1 MRLLDGS
8 LQSGQHAWRGA
19 FERTSAPHGA
29 QTHWWPHGTKA
40 CVLSAS
46 RHTQHRLPC
55 SAARSSLGLA
65 APPEAPLAPAPPAA
79 PPLPAAAEGAAAAVA
94 AAEGADGAASKKA
107 LAAVCTQPSAARS
120 RRRSSASGGAPPTMP
135 RKEASAAASASAA
148 SAAADDV
155 DDDAPAPSDAA
166 AAGPTLTALA
176 RTSVPAA
183 GVGRPATASVR
194 ASVALSAW
202 YAWKSSRRLGVGR
215 CGQSATSTEPHG
227 HEAASHRALG
237 D

>member
-1 MRLLDGS
+1 MHYVRKTRMRLLDGS

-19 FERTSAPHGA
+19 FERTSAPHVA

-46 RHTQHRLPC
+46 RHTQHRPPC

-65 APPEAPLAPAPPAA
+65 APPDAPLAPAPPAA
-79 PPLPAAAEGAAAAVA
+79 PPLPAAA
-94 AAEGADGAASKKA
+94 ADGGASKKA

-120 RRRSSASGGAPPTMP
+120 RRRSSASGGAAPTIP
-135 RKEASAAASASAA
+135 RKEASASASASAA
-148 SAAADDV
+148 PAAASAADDT
-155 DDDAPAPSDAA
+155 PAPSDAA

-215 CGQSATSTEPHG
+215 RGESATSTEPHG

>member
-46 RHTQHRLPC
+46 RHTQHRPPC
-55 SAARSSLGLA
+55 STPRSSLGPA

-94 AAEGADGAASKKA
+94 AADGADGAASKKA
-107 LAAVCTQPSAARS
+107 LAAVCTQPLAARS
-120 RRRSSASGGAPPTMP
+120 RRRSSASGGAPPTML

-155 DDDAPAPSDAA
+155 DDDAAAPSDAA
-166 AAGPTLTALA
+166 EDAAAADPTPAA
-176 RTSVPAA
+176 PAPAA

-202 YAWKSSRRLGVGR
+202 YAWKSSRRLGVGTPQ
-215 CGQSATSTEPHG
+215 GIG
-227 HEAASHRALG
+227 DFGRA
-237 D
+237 